1 MTFELLLA
9 HADTCRPALHPGL
22 DESALHSSPLTQSNP
37 KPKRLW
43 DALGDLDDLRAQRW
57 GVVYP
62 ATPAGKRLLEL
73 IEPLR
78 ELRQQ
83 EQGGA
88 PVRTYAVTPGM
99 DWEEAHRWKARVLG
113 SEQVEEP
120 DRPRYLLVLGD
131 LDEVSLELQQVL
143 ATDALVGRLAFAN
156 EEGYRAYVA
165 KVLQR
170 AEAPSPADRARLLFY
185 TSRDGTD
192 ATELGYRK
200 LVEPCLATCARH
212 QRTGALRVEPPRSL
226 ADDGT
231 AEGSSIGRFLAH
243 AAGAE
248 PAVLLSVSHGLGM
261 REGGWLSAEDQRA
274 SQGAL
279 LLPGHER
286 LTAAEVAARPFLPG
300 GLWFCFACFSGGTP
314 ALSAYAPWLGDL
326 HRDGAGRVTRLLP
339 RPGERPFIAALP
351 QAALANPEGPLAVVG
366 HVDLAW
372 SSSFND
378 QGRSRHERF
387 LGVIKA
393 LASGRRAG
401 AALSSLLRF
410 ANETSASLASSYHQ
424 EKAALTAGR
433 QYSASLAERAHLWM
447 LYHDLASHVLL
458 GDPAVRLPLKHG
470 GMR

>member
-22 DESALHSSPLTQSNP
+22 DESALHSSPLAQSDP

-62 ATPAGKRLLEL
+62 KTPAGERLLEL

-78 ELRQQ
+78 ELRQR

-88 PVRTYAVTPGM
+88 PVHTYAVTPGM
-99 DWEEAHRWKARVLG
+99 DREEAHRWKARVLG

-120 DRPRYLLVLGD
+120 DRPRYLLVLGN

-143 ATDALVGRLAFAN
+143 ATDALVGRLAFAD
-156 EEGYRAYVA
+156 EAGYRAYVA
-165 KVLQR
+165 KVLR
-170 AEAPSPADRARLLFY
+170 WAEAPSPVDRARLLFY

-200 LVEPCLATCARH
+200 LVEPCLATCTRH
-212 QRTGALRVEPPRSL
+212 QRTGALQVEPPRSL
-226 ADDGT
+226 ADDGA
-231 AEGSSIGRFLAH
+231 AEGSTLGRFLAH

-248 PAVLLSVSHGLGM
+248 PAVLLSVSHGLGV

-274 SQGAL
+274 LQGAL

-314 ALSAYAPWLGDL
+314 ARSAYAPWLGDL
-326 HRDGAGRVTRLLP
+326 DPDQAGRVARLLP

-372 SSSFND
+372 TASFND

-401 AALSSLLRF
+401 TALSSLLRF

-424 EKAALTAGR
+424 ERSALAAGR
-433 QYSASLAERAHLWM
+433 QYRASPAERAHLWM

-470 GMR
+470 GTR

>member
-22 DESALHSSPLTQSNP
+22 DESALHSSRLARSDP

-62 ATPAGKRLLEL
+62 ATPKGKRLLEL

-78 ELRQQ
+78 ELRQR

-88 PVRTYAVTPGM
+88 PVHTYAVTPEM

-131 LDEVSLELQQVL
+131 LNEVSLELQQVL
-143 ATDALVGRLAFAN
+143 ATDALVGRLAFAD
-156 EEGYRAYVA
+156 EAGYRAYVA
-165 KVLQR
+165 KVLHW
-170 AEAPSPADRARLLFY
+170 AEAPSPVDRARLLFY

-200 LVEPCLATCARH
+200 LVEPCLATCTRH
-212 QRTGALRVEPPRSL
+212 QRTGSLQVEPPRSL
-226 ADDGT
+226 ADDGA
-231 AEGSSIGRFLAH
+231 AEGSTIDRFLAH

-248 PAVLLSVSHGLGM
+248 PAVLLSVTHGLGV

-274 SQGAL
+274 LQGAL

-314 ALSAYAPWLGDL
+314 ARSAYAPWLGDL
-326 HRDGAGRVTRLLP
+326 DPDRAEHLARLLP
-339 RPGERPFIAALP
+339 RPGEPPFIAALP
-351 QAALANPEGPLAVVG
+351 QAALANPQGPLAVVG

-372 SSSFND
+372 TASFND

-401 AALSSLLRF
+401 TALSSLLRF

-424 EKAALTAGR
+424 ERGALAAG
-433 QYSASLAERAHLWM
+433 QEYKVSPAERAHLWM

-470 GMR
+470 GTR